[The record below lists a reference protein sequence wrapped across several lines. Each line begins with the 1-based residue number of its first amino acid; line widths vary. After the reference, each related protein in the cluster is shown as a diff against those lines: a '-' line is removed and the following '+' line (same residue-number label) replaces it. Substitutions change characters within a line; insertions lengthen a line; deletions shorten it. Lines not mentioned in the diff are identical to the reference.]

1 MFSLLV
7 MITALVLTA
16 YFSLMTDGAKILK
29 STVTGLFIVSL
40 LMTHIIPGIPFIWII
55 GLIIQAAISVSL
67 ITYIKIKGFN
77 L

>member
-1 MFSLLV
+1 MLSLLV

-16 YFSLMTDGAKILK
+16 YFSFMTKEAKLLK

-40 LMTHIIPGIPFIWII
+40 LLTHIIPLVPFIWII
-55 GLIIQAAISVSL
+55 GLIMQAAISVSL